1 MYLIGTGNCNNS
13 ELRQVTMTTKI
24 TIKIHLITVQ
34 PEIFARNLILRF
46 AIENNSQNL
55 NLANNYSLNSLC
67 NNWAGL
73 VKCESKRK

>member
-1 MYLIGTGNCNNS
+1 MLCKKFESIPTS
-13 ELRQVTMTTKI
+13 IFQV
-24 TIKIHLITVQ
+24 TVQ

-67 NNWAGL
+67 NNWVGL